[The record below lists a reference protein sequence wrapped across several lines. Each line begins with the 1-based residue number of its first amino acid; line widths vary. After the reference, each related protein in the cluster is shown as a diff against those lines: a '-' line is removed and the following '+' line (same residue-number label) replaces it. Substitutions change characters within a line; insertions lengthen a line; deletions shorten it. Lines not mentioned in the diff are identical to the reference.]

1 MRKKNKGFTMVELL
15 GVLVILSVII
25 GLAFATFTSVRDKTL
40 QSDYENVVSYLETKA
55 GNYAKDTGITT
66 VSVGKLIEE
75 GYAEPDDE
83 TDIYDPR
90 NNKSLNCY
98 IIISEYEEGDYNSK
112 MEEEPLETDGK
123 CDPYTET
130 VQHEICR
137 MNANKTTC
145 VDLIDNAGA
154 KDNTTCKVVAQKTW
168 CNGNLTL
175 GVKKTAEA
183 EDLIEGTPKRY
194 EWTSST
200 GNRSSESTIET
211 NVSLVSQS
219 IYKVRVYYEDNK
231 KVGEATKN
239 INIDKEAPKIV
250 DVKTDK
256 NWKSLEK
263 NISVTLSDGNGSGI
277 EGIYVGTES
286 TCPTSGYEEVKEGK
300 YEFKVEL
307 QTVDS
312 EEKRY
317 ICTIDKVGNISSEAY
332 EIIVSNKDKEAADMY
347 DLTGSPTEW
356 TKNNVTLTGSAQDY
370 KSGLV
375 AYKFVKSTTTPN
387 ISATDNDWKT
397 DIGVDKNAVVS
408 KTNVVTENNVSN
420 ERWYYCVK
428 DEVGNV
434 GCSKGYQVTNIDRE
448 IDGEITIVKHEPKE
462 GYKNVNG
469 YAKMMSLTGRA
480 QDTKSGIVE
489 YLYTTSSST
498 TAPTSGWKKVT
509 RTTNLIEFPKEDIAY
524 NGTYYLW
531 VKDYAGNT
539 ARSKTG
545 YTINNIDTNAPTG
558 NVTWE
563 ATTGSKYGNYALA
576 ATIKGTIA
584 DNKAGIA
591 GYYFTNN
598 SSEIMTENDSKW
610 NNTPSYPKSL
620 NVTGPTNITA
630 HGAQYYLWVKD
641 ALGNIAKFGPTT
653 VYIDREGPYFTGGN
667 LNNNQTWINVNSNYR
682 DDKVGVN
689 RVYYYFSPNYTS
701 TVYTWQLTGSG
712 YSNLNGYTV
721 SYPGAQNTYYYVWSM
736 AVDYLGNY
744 SGISFLGSVYTCGPQ
759 HYEGI
764 VNPGTGTTCSSNG
777 FRWNGWKDTCSP
789 YSNYYNVYEDNNYYG
804 DERNYCVYENQLP
817 VGCSGPN
824 GDWGYGLET
833 IRGGMNYGYRFV
845 VLEYNSP
852 RCAYRPPAMNCGEQC
867 VGVDKVIYGPDGRG
881 GCQEFSRIPDDPS
894 CGGGGGG
901 GYNPN
906 PDPGTVNPGGSNPGG
921 NPGGGGVVEMPRS
934 DYCTN
939 SPNCGDMGMN
949 PASGCILGGPQ
960 CPGSLY
966 QCTCCRSGLYWDNA
980 GYCRS

>member
-1 MRKKNKGFTMVELL
+1 MKEKSKGFTLVELL

-145 VDLIDNAGA
+145 VELIDNAGA

-239 INIDKEAPKIV
+239 INIDK
-250 DVKTDK
+250 
-256 NWKSLEK
+256 
-263 NISVTLSDGNGSGI
+263 
-277 EGIYVGTES
+277 
-286 TCPTSGYEEVKEGK
+286 
-300 YEFKVEL
+300 
-307 QTVDS
+307 
-312 EEKRY
+312 
-317 ICTIDKVGNISSEAY
+317 VGNISSEAY

-356 TKNNVTLTGSAQDY
+356 TRNNVTLTGSAQDY

-387 ISATDNDWKT
+387 ISATDSDWKT

-434 GCSKGYQVTNIDRE
+434 GCSKGYQVTNIDNLAPN
-448 IDGEITIVKHEPKE
+448 ITSITHTPT
-462 GYKNVNG
+462 N
-469 YAKMMSLTGRA
+469 
-480 QDTKSGIVE
+480 
-489 YLYTTSSST
+489 ST
-498 TAPTSGWKKVT
+498 LS
-509 RTTNLIEFPKEDIAY
+509 
-524 NGTYYLW
+524 
-531 VKDYAGNT
+531 
-539 ARSKTG
+539 
-545 YTINNIDTNAPTG
+545 
-558 NVTWE
+558 NVTLV
-563 ATTGSKYGNYALA
+563 G
-576 ATIKGTIA
+576 
-584 DNKAGIA
+584 KAHDEQSGLTD
-591 GYYFTNN
+591 YVCKKN
-598 SSEIMTENDSKW
+598 S
-610 NNTPSYPKSL
+610 
-620 NVTGPTNITA
+620 
-630 HGAQYYLWVKD
+630 
-641 ALGNIAKFGPTT
+641 
-653 VYIDREGPYFTGGN
+653 
-667 LNNNQTWINVNSNYR
+667 
-682 DDKVGVN
+682 
-689 RVYYYFSPNYTS
+689 
-701 TVYTWQLTGSG
+701 
-712 YSNLNGYTV
+712 
-721 SYPGAQNTYYYVWSM
+721 
-736 AVDYLGNY
+736 
-744 SGISFLGSVYTCGPQ
+744 
-759 HYEGI
+759 
-764 VNPGTGTTCSSNG
+764 VNPS
-777 FRWNGWKDTCSP
+777 
-789 YSNYYNVYEDNNYYG
+789 DN
-804 DERNYCVYENQLP
+804 E
-817 VGCSGPN
+817 
-824 GDWGYGLET
+824 
-833 IRGGMNYGYRFV
+833 
-845 VLEYNSP
+845 
-852 RCAYRPPAMNCGEQC
+852 
-867 VGVDKVIYGPDGRG
+867 
-881 GCQEFSRIPDDPS
+881 
-894 CGGGGGG
+894 
-901 GYNPN
+901 
-906 PDPGTVNPGGSNPGG
+906 
-921 NPGGGGVVEMPRS
+921 
-934 DYCTN
+934 
-939 SPNCGDMGMN
+939 
-949 PASGCILGGPQ
+949 
-960 CPGSLY
+960 
-966 QCTCCRSGLYWDNA
+966 
-980 GYCRS
+980 